1 MEARLDGHCTGD
13 ADHAQEEEAGLAEEV
28 MEVETSE
35 TTGMERL
42 AIVVLGGS
50 FCPPHVGH
58 VAALEHAKKQAET
71 DGFRVV
77 AGYFAVAHDSHVE
90 GKLMGREKASVGKSG
105 SGRRGAPL
113 QFCLGA
119 EQRLELCNLVAST
132 SEWLQAN
139 HRTYGSAR
147 ECGRVMMRQDGMPP
161 SSKVITVKGRDLPE
175 LLQSYGKTVS
185 SSLVRETVQ
194 LLGPAKAVTS
204 LKRDGILLE
213 AVGDRL
219 LEMVAA
225 PR

>member
-13 ADHAQEEEAGLAEEV
+13 ADHAQDDRQYLFIPRPERQSQENMTWSHLGPVTILGSFIWACMWCARQVQEEEAGLAEEV

-147 ECGRVMMRQDGMPP
+147 
-161 SSKVITVKGRDLPE
+161 
-175 LLQSYGKTVS
+175 
-185 SSLVRETVQ
+185 
-194 LLGPAKAVTS
+194 
-204 LKRDGILLE
+204 
-213 AVGDRL
+213 
-219 LEMVAA
+219 
-225 PR
+225 